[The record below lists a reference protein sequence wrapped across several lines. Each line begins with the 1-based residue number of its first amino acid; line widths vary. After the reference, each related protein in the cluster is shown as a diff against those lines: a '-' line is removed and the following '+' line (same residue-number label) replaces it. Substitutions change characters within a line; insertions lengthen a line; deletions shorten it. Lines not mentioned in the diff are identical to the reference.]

1 VLAAESAA
9 FENLVVALENWV
21 AASEMD
27 DIDPASVG
35 ESPMTYDALKKG
47 PGCGKWG
54 LVLLPEGYP
63 WNGIFRLPFFSI
75 SLSLFS
81 TMIALS
87 TILWKSS

>member
-27 DIDPASVG
+27 DIDPTLVG

-47 PGCGKWG
+47 PGCGK
-54 LVLLPEGYP
+54 
-63 WNGIFRLPFFSI
+63 
-75 SLSLFS
+75 
-81 TMIALS
+81 
-87 TILWKSS
+87 